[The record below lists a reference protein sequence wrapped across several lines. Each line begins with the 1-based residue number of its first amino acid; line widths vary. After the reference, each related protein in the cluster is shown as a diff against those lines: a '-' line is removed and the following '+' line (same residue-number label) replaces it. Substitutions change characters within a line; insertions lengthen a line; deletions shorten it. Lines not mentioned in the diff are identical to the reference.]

1 MSNKQALREFQSRLA
16 MRLQAAQA
24 VGVAAS
30 WLAVEAGAQRLLFPL
45 SHAGEIFPWTDVQRV
60 PYVQPWFMGI
70 ANLRGG
76 LSGVI
81 DMAHFVSGSESGPA
95 RSEGDLAPCRL
106 VALNPVLG
114 VNCALLVD
122 RLLGLRTTEAFAS
135 STPSAPT
142 APQYFGH
149 RYTDGAGQSWQEL
162 NLQLLSQHPALV
174 GIVGYF
180 FFGGHDRSL
189 ASQFSILYNRK
200 PQESSASGDE
210 PLTAEA
216 AQGTSVALH
225 GDESRALGDSSVMV
239 SAVDESEDLALPD
252 DDTFAV
258 PLLGTR
264 TAAQHQR
271 LLSILLGLA
280 LLALVITGF
289 WTVSRTDKGARQ
301 VGAIGQ
307 SLMQSQRLAK
317 SVSQALVGSPEAFGE
332 VKESAAALTAN
343 VRGLQDGNELV
354 PALGDAYSD
363 ELGKIGPLAQRA
375 EKNAGVVMAQQ
386 QILTQVGAALR
397 AVSRQSTEL
406 LEVAETGS
414 SLKLQQNAAATEL
427 SAAGQL
433 VMLTQR
439 IGKSANE
446 FLTIEGVSPEAVFLL
461 GKDLNTFKE
470 IAEGLLNGS
479 QDLRLSAARDQQTR
493 ERLAELLKLYEET
506 RSQAGGV
513 LGNLQGLVAAREAQT
528 AIVADSEPLRKALEA
543 LQDKLSGASGL
554 GFASLLMLVIP
565 AGLVILSA
573 AGLVAVQLRAS
584 RQRQTLAEQQRRSA
598 EQDQQEAKRVND
610 ANQAAILRLMNEL
623 QTVAEGDLTQEATVT
638 EDITGAIADSVNY
651 TVEELRS
658 LVGSVQ
664 STATRVAQTTT
675 QVEATSTELL
685 ATSTEQLR
693 EIRETGQSVL
703 DMASRINEVSSQAQQ
718 SATVARQSLQA
729 AESGLTAVQNAIGGM
744 NAIRDQIQETSKRI
758 KRLGESSQEIG
769 EITELIAD
777 ITEQT
782 NVLALNA
789 AIQAASAGEAGRGFS
804 VVAEEVQRLAERSG
818 DATRQIAA
826 LVKAIQTDTQD
837 AVAAMERS
845 TQGVVEGA
853 RLSDNAGTALSEIDR
868 VSRQLAELIER
879 ISASAS
885 KEADQ
890 ANEVAG
896 NIQHIFAVTEQTG
909 EGTRTTA
916 TQVRELARM
925 ADELRQSVARFKI
938 A

>member
-1 MSNKQALREFQSRLA
+1 MALAHQISNLFKKNPQEPAADSVETIAQDPLA
-16 MRLQAAQA
+16 AA
-24 VGVAAS
+24 
-30 WLAVEAGAQRLLFPL
+30 
-45 SHAGEIFPWTDVQRV
+45 
-60 PYVQPWFMGI
+60 
-70 ANLRGG
+70 
-76 LSGVI
+76 
-81 DMAHFVSGSESGPA
+81 
-95 RSEGDLAPCRL
+95 
-106 VALNPVLG
+106 
-114 VNCALLVD
+114 
-122 RLLGLRTTEAFAS
+122 
-135 STPSAPT
+135 PSA
-142 APQYFGH
+142 AVDYDSRG
-149 RYTDGAGQSWQEL
+149 
-162 NLQLLSQHPALV
+162 
-174 GIVGYF
+174 
-180 FFGGHDRSL
+180 
-189 ASQFSILYNRK
+189 
-200 PQESSASGDE
+200 
-210 PLTAEA
+210 
-216 AQGTSVALH
+216 H
-225 GDESRALGDSSVMV
+225 GDSTVMV
-239 SAVDESEDLALPD
+239 STLDEPEAPSLPAD
-252 DDTFAV
+252 ETFAV
-258 PLLGTR
+258 PLLGAR
-264 TAAQHQR
+264 SAAQHQR
-271 LLSILLGLA
+271 LLSILLA
-280 LLALVITGF
+280 LALVVLAAMVY
-289 WTVSRTDKGARQ
+289 WTVSQTDRGARQ

-317 SVSQALVGSPEAFGE
+317 SVSQALVGSPEAFPE
-332 VKESAAALTAN
+332 LKESSAALSSN
-343 VRGLQDGNELV
+343 VHGLQNGNDNV
-354 PALGDAYSD
+354 TALGDAYSA
-363 ELGKIGPLAQRA
+363 EMGKIVPLVDRA
-375 EKNAGVVMAQQ
+375 EKNAAAVLAQQ
-386 QILTQVGAALR
+386 KTLTQVGTSLR
-397 AVSRQSTEL
+397 SVSRQSSDL
-406 LEVAETGS
+406 LEVAETVS
-414 SLKLQQNAAATEL
+414 SLKLQQNAPAAEI

-446 FLTIEGVSPEAVFLL
+446 FLTMEGVSPEAVFLL
-461 GKDLNTFKE
+461 GKDLNSFKE

-479 QDLRLSAARDQQTR
+479 QELRLAPAKDEQTR
-493 ERLAELLKLYEET
+493 ERLTALLKMYEET
-506 RSQAGGV
+506 RTQAGGI
-513 LGNLQGLVAAREAQT
+513 LGNLQGLVSAREAQT
-528 AIVADSEPLRKALEA
+528 AIVADSEPLRKDLEA
-543 LQDKLSGASGL
+543 LQDKLSGAAGL
-554 GFASLLMLVIP
+554 GLSSLLMLLIP
-565 AGLVILSA
+565 AAIALLAAVGLA
-573 AGLVAVQLRAS
+573 YVQLHES
-584 RQRQTLAEQQRRSA
+584 RQRQMMAEQQRHSA
-598 EQDQQEAKRVND
+598 EMQQQEGKRVND

-658 LVGSVQ
+658 LVGNVQ
-664 STATRVAQTTT
+664 STATRVAQTTAK
-675 QVEATSTELL
+675 VETTSTELL

-703 DMASRINEVSSQAQQ
+703 EMATRINDVSAQAQE
-718 SATVARQSLQA
+718 SASVARQSLEA

-744 NAIRDQIQETSKRI
+744 NSIRDQIQETSKRI

-868 VSRQLAELIER
+868 VSRRLADLIEQ
-879 ISASAS
+879 ISSSAS

-890 ANEVAG
+890 ANEVAS

-909 EGTRTTA
+909 ESTRSTA
-916 TQVRELARM
+916 NQVRELARM